1 MRELTTV
8 EIEEAGGGVLGIL
21 GAFAIGFGGSL
32 AASYAYEKFGGAEG
46 IENALSDVWDAFVD
60 GVVAQQQL
68 CQETGLGC
76 GSSMM

>member
-8 EIEEAGGGVLGIL
+8 EIEQAGGGILGIL

-32 AASYAYEKFGGAEG
+32 VASYAYEKFGGAAG
-46 IENALSDVWDAFVD
+46 IEKALSAAWDAY
-60 GVVAQQQL
+60 VAGAAAQAQL